1 MTQEGPWDTLAATWE
16 EPSRALHLSTAVPA
30 ARGQGIK
37 LALVPW
43 CSSPFAPHPGSR
55 SCGVLMRMGFVR
67 SEKMPT

>member
-1 MTQEGPWDTLAATWE
+1 MTQEGPWGTLAATWE

-43 CSSPFAPHPGSR
+43 CSGPFAPLILALAPAG
-55 SCGVLMRMGFVR
+55 C
-67 SEKMPT
+67 